1 MTVSELIKELQA
13 LNKPDYNVMIDADGP
28 IYTPCLYDIIVAVS
42 DEEETSIT
50 IKLTRLLF
58 QETRQTILMMGY
70 GWPSSIW

>member
-28 IYTPCLYDIIVAVS
+28 IYTPCLYDIIVEVS

-50 IKLTRLLF
+50 IKLTR
-58 QETRQTILMMGY
+58 
-70 GWPSSIW
+70 